1 MPAALSLRCEV
12 YARANGTDRIRI
24 AATTYKRVVTL
35 ELSSLGDYKDLPWG
49 SYQAGVAYALKSS
62 GHKLVGCDLLID
74 CTVPFG
80 SGLSSSAAIEVAC
93 AVAMTSLAG
102 ETIDPVEAALI
113 ARKAENEYCGVS
125 CGIMDQ
131 FASAMG
137 KRGYAV
143 LLDCATLDYEYV
155 PLDLGDYA
163 LIIMDSNKRHSL
175 TDGKYNE
182 RRAETDEALSVL
194 APALGI
200 KCLAEVKESDLGR
213 CREILRPVVYKRVK
227 HVVEECARV
236 DKAADAL
243 RRGDMERLGELLCE
257 SDASL
262 RDLYDAGITRYH
274 CNLET
279 APSFFPTLCGTHT
292 QEDKLHTLQAARN
305 VGMDI
310 CSGGI
315 IGMGETMEQRIE
327 FAFTLKKLEVQSIPI
342 NLLSPIPGTPLEGQ
356 QPLTDEEVLV
366 TIALFRFINPTA
378 YLRFAGGRSQL
389 SKETVKQSLYIG
401 INSAIV
407 GDLLTTLG
415 SKVSEDKKLIEEAGY
430 EFCDSQFD
438 REHLWHP
445 YTSTTNP
452 LPVYKVKQADGAT
465 ITLESG
471 QTLIEGMSSW
481 WCAVHGY
488 NHPVLNRAA
497 TEQLSKMS
505 HVMFGGLTHDPAI
518 ELGKLLLP
526 LVPPSMQKIF
536 YADSG
541 SVAVEVALKM
551 AVQYWS
557 ARNQAKK
564 NNFVTIRSGYHGDT
578 WNAMSVCD
586 PVTGMH
592 SLFGSALPVRYFAPQ
607 PHSRFDGEWD
617 PADILPLKEIIEQ
630 HADELAALI
639 LEPIVQ
645 GAGGMWFYHPQYLRE
660 AAKLCREHHLLLIF
674 DEIATGFGR
683 TGKLFAWEH
692 AGIEPDIMC
701 IGKAL
706 TGGYMTLSAVL
717 ATNEVADT
725 ISNHAPNAFM
735 HGPTF
740 MGNPL
745 ACAVACASVRLLTSP
760 EYNWQEKVAHIE
772 AQLKR
777 ELEPARQLPQVADV
791 RILGAIGVIETKKP
805 VDMAWMQR
813 RFVEEGIWVRPFG
826 RLVYLM
832 PPFII
837 KPEQLSKL
845 TKGLIK
851 VIDQSY

>member
-1 MPAALSLRCEV
+1 MNKNTSSATTVLRFRRWSRKAYAAFASIGRQVTIGCLRKNVADSALRKQNAVQTLPYYIHIMTIDELK
-12 YARANGTDRIRI
+12 ARVLAGIDISPKEAVWLAT
-24 AATTYKRVVTL
+24 AATPEALYDAAHEITLSRAPREFDMCSIINAKSGRCPENCKWCAQSSHYHTKADIYDLLPADECLKQARYNEQQDINRFSIVTSGRKPSSKQL
-35 ELSSLGDYKDLPWG
+35 EQLCETTRHIRRHSSIQLCASLGLLEEDELR
-49 SYQAGVAYALKSS
+49 AL
-62 GHKLVGCDLLID
+62 H
-74 CTVPFG
+74 
-80 SGLSSSAAIEVAC
+80 E
-93 AVAMTSLAG
+93 
-102 ETIDPVEAALI
+102 
-113 ARKAENEYCGVS
+113 
-125 CGIMDQ
+125 
-131 FASAMG
+131 
-137 KRGYAV
+137 
-143 LLDCATLDYEYV
+143 
-155 PLDLGDYA
+155 
-163 LIIMDSNKRHSL
+163 
-175 TDGKYNE
+175 
-182 RRAETDEALSVL
+182 
-194 APALGI
+194 
-200 KCLAEVKESDLGR
+200 
-213 CREILRPVVYKRVK
+213 
-227 HVVEECARV
+227 
-236 DKAADAL
+236 
-243 RRGDMERLGELLCE
+243 
-257 SDASL
+257 
-262 RDLYDAGITRYH
+262 AGITRYH

-279 APSFFPTLCGTHT
+279 APSHFPTLCTTHT
-292 QEDKLHTLQAARN
+292 QEDKLRTLQAARN

-327 FAFTLKKLEVQSIPI
+327 FAFTLKEIGVQSIPI
-342 NLLSPIPGTPLEGQ
+342 NLLSPIPGTPLEN
-356 QPLTDEEVLV
+356 QPRLTEEEVLT

-378 YLRFAGGRSQL
+378 CLRFAGGRSQL
-389 SKETVKQSLYIG
+389 SREAVKKALYIG

-415 SKVSEDKKLIEEAGY
+415 SKVSEDKQLVEEAGY
-430 EFCDSQFD
+430 EFSESQFD

-452 LPVYKVKQADGAT
+452 LPVYKVKSAEGAT

-471 QTLIEGMSSW
+471 QTLVEGMSSW

-497 TEQLSKMS
+497 EKQLGKMS
-505 HVMFGGLTHDPAI
+505 HVMFGGLTHNPAI
-518 ELGKLLLP
+518 ELGQLLLP

-551 AVQYWS
+551 AVQYWFAKSQSS
-557 ARNQAKK
+557 ALHSELKRKS
-564 NNFVTIRSGYHGDT
+564 NFVTIRSGYHGDT

-592 SLFGSALPVRYFAPQ
+592 SLFGTALPVRYFVPQ
-607 PHSRFDGEWD
+607 PRSRFHGEWN
-617 PADILPLKEIIEQ
+617 PEDILPLKETIEQ
-630 HADELAALI
+630 HHDELAALI

-660 AAKLCREHHLLLIF
+660 AAKLCREYGLLLIF

-692 AGIEPDIMC
+692 AGVEPDIMC

-717 ATNEVADT
+717 ATNEVADA
-725 ISNHAPNAFM
+725 ISNHAPGAFM

-745 ACAVACASVRLLTSP
+745 ACAVACASVKMLTSP
-760 EYNWQEKVAHIE
+760 EYDWQGKVARIE
-772 AQLKR
+772 AQLKE
-777 ELEPARQLPQVADV
+777 ELAPAGKLPQVADV
-791 RILGAIGVIETKKP
+791 RVLGAIGVIEMKEP

-826 RLVYLM
+826 KLVYLM

-837 KPEQLSKL
+837 TGEQLTKL
-845 TKGLIK
+845 TKG
-851 VIDQSY
+851 VIGTLTH